1 LLPEIQ
7 PPAKKNASG
16 RTAVMTDAVSTL
28 RFIDRFLYVSVF
40 VCLLSKSKAMENA
53 PQTVSAAQE
62 ASEIWENV
70 L

>member
-1 LLPEIQ
+1 
-7 PPAKKNASG
+7 
-16 RTAVMTDAVSTL
+16 MTDAVSTL

-62 ASEIWENV
+62 ASEIWESV